1 MLVNIFLRTI
11 MIYFVTLIAI
21 RIMGKREVGEL
32 SPFDLVVS
40 IMIAE
45 LGVIAIED
53 GEKPLLASIIPIFTL
68 VGIEVLISFLA
79 MKSIYLRRII
89 SGVPNILIKN
99 GNIKKEEL
107 YKSRYNIHDLLSQLR
122 KKDIFNVKDVEFAIL
137 ETSGDL
143 SVIPKSQ
150 KRPVTPQDLNLE
162 TEYEGLAINLIID
175 GEIIYDT
182 LDKIG
187 LTKKDL
193 KKKLLE
199 NGFESEKNI
208 LLATIDTQGEF
219 YFCQK

>member
-1 MLVNIFLRTI
+1 MLLNIFLRTI
-11 MIYFVTLIAI
+11 LIYFVTLIAI

-53 GEKPLLASIIPIFTL
+53 GEKSLLTSIIPIFAL
-68 VGIEVLISFLA
+68 VGIEVLMSLLA
-79 MKSIYLRRII
+79 MKSFWLRRWI
-89 SGVPNILIKN
+89 SGVPNILIEN

-122 KKDIFNVKDVEFAIL
+122 KKDIFNVSDVEFAIL

-150 KRPVTPQDLNLE
+150 KRSLTPEDLNLE
-162 TEYEGLAINLIID
+162 TNYEGLAINLIVD
-175 GEIIYDT
+175 G
-182 LDKIG
+182 KINYKG
-187 LTKKDL
+187 LSEVELTEQKL
-193 KKKLLE
+193 KEKILE
-199 NGFESEKNI
+199 NGYESVEEI
-208 LLATIDTQGEF
+208 LLATINTEGEF
-219 YFCQK
+219 YFCKK